1 MDSFYFENK
10 KEKFLDLRGN
20 EKSIRKLIFSLNQI
34 INELFEQNDIV
45 LIEVYLIEFT
55 GYLIPLLKQFSVF
68 GIHPEKSQSVLS
80 NIEKI
85 KPFIKE
91 ENYLLQLTEQYER
104 IKCDLENL
112 KLALNGKKFKGK
124 LLFPVVEKSNENS
137 IEFGTIEQLNITIS
151 QNKKNE
157 KTEFIITPSLPV
169 IESKLKEQLDKSW
182 IFALNFVKEQY
193 KVFDK
198 NFLITVQFV
207 NKLGIYEGNSL
218 GIALTIGFI
227 QELFRFYDLREIISF
242 NDDIIVTGSMDDEGN
257 ILNVGEEILKS
268 KTQIVF
274 FSTAS
279 KFIIPFEEYKFT
291 EVVWTKLKSQFPNRN
306 LEIITVKKLNDII
319 NRRDIIKIDKKNL
332 ITWIWKKIYKSK
344 ILLLTIIFIFI
355 ARLFFF
361 LISIDNNPYKL
372 EVEKDHFIVKN
383 ISGEILWTKKSPS
396 IKYIIE
402 RRYFKSEKFL
412 SSFGN
417 IFDIDDDGTN
427 EVLLTNS
434 EMFAPLT
441 MYNYK
446 GEKIWEYFHY
456 DSIET
461 KNEKFTGRYGI
472 TGIIDTI
479 NEGGTRTVIIWFQH
493 NNYYPNGIM
502 KLNMLTGK
510 PNGKILW
517 HPGGLVGA
525 VLNDFNND
533 GIKEIIAGGISN
545 GMHRAFLFSID
556 HNKLEGTFP
565 TNENYKFLNMKT
577 ADFNNY
583 ILFPLTDIGKLY
595 FDKYNA
601 VSHEPLIEGNK
612 IRVTIN
618 EGSNDIYKNKFWYGV
633 EFNKNLTP
641 THILI
646 GDNAS
651 VDRDRL
657 VKNGKLKYPLTDTFE
672 FRKIIMNKIE
682 FWNGEKFVKFFAP
695 NKNIN
700 EKE

>member
-10 KEKFLDLRGN
+10 KEEFLNLRFN
-20 EKSIRKLIFSLNQI
+20 EKSIRKLIFSLNEI
-34 INELFEQNDIV
+34 INELFEQNNNA
-45 LIEVYLIEFT
+45 LTEVFLLEFT
-55 GYLIPLLKQFSVF
+55 VYLIPLLNQFSVF
-68 GIHPEKSQSVLS
+68 GIPPDKSENVLLTLD
-80 NIEKI
+80 KI
-85 KPFIKE
+85 KSFIKE
-91 ENYLLQLTEQYER
+91 EKYLSKLNEQYTR
-104 IKCDLENL
+104 IKNDLED
-112 KLALNGKKFKGK
+112 LNSSLTGKKFKGK
-124 LLFPVVEKSNENS
+124 LFFPVIEKPNQNTF
-137 IEFGTIEQLNITIS
+137 EFGTIEQLNITIS

-169 IESKLKEQLDKSW
+169 IETKLKEQLDKSW
-182 IFALNFVKEQY
+182 TFALNFVKEHY
-193 KVFDK
+193 KVSDK
-198 NFLITVQFV
+198 NFLTTVQFV

-227 QELFRFYDLREIISF
+227 QELFRFYDLREIIAF
-242 NDDIIVTGSMDDEGN
+242 NDDIIVTGSMDDVGN
-257 ILNVGEEILKS
+257 ILNVGNEILKS

-274 FSTAS
+274 YSTAA
-279 KFIIPFEEYKFT
+279 KFIIPFEEYKST
-291 EVVWTKLKSQFPNRN
+291 EEVLTKLKCQYLNRN
-306 LEIITVKKLNDII
+306 LEIIPVKKLDDII

-344 ILLLTIIFIFI
+344 ILLLTVILILM

-372 EVEKDHFIVKN
+372 EVDKYGFIVKN
-383 ISGEILWTKKSPS
+383 INGEILWTKKSPS

-402 RRYFKSEKFL
+402 KRYFKSEKFL

-446 GEKIWEYFHY
+446 GEKIWEYHHY
-456 DSIET
+456 DSVET
-461 KNEKFTGRYGI
+461 KSEKFTGRYGI
-472 TGIIDTI
+472 AGIIDTI
-479 NEGGTRTVIIWFQH
+479 NEGGTKTVIIWFQH
-493 NNYYPNGIM
+493 NYYYPNGIM
-502 KLNMLTGK
+502 KLNMLNGK
-510 PNGKILW
+510 PTGKILW

-525 VLNDFNND
+525 VLYDFNKD

-565 TNENYKFLNMKT
+565 TNENYKFLNMKK

-583 ILFPLTDIGKLY
+583 ILFPLSDIGKLY

-657 VKNGKLKYPLTDTFE
+657 VRNGKLKYPLTDTFE

-682 FWNGEKFVKFFAP
+682 YWNGEKFVKFFAP
-695 NKNIN
+695 N
-700 EKE
+700 